1 MKKIILLLS
10 IFYFSS
16 SVIYSQCWNSIDVK
30 GDTSSAQFAINSDGT
45 LWDLTPRKEPKQI
58 GSDSDWLNI
67 FNSHIYHSQFGI
79 KTDSTLWG
87 WGYNA
92 DGGLGINHTDP
103 VPSPILLNNEKWI
116 DVTSSSGSTTA
127 IKSDRTLWFW
137 GHNMNW
143 DYQLTPIQI
152 GTDNDWKIV
161 HSAYYTVKAIKNNGT
176 LWEGNPGEPL
186 TQVGTDNDWKYIF
199 TNFGIKN
206 NGTLWEN
213 GIQIGTDN
221 DWKSIV
227 HDHFW
232 GAKFAIKEDK
242 TLWYWSGS
250 TSNPPVQMNSDQDWE
265 QVGVNYKQ
273 EDYVMSSSG
282 EYTYYE
288 KHTYYA
294 ITSSGEYW
302 QGNVGEPLTYSSA
315 NSICSSLS
323 FKELNEIINA
333 EVYPNPCDGV
343 LNIKLGKYSKDVNYK
358 IIDNQGKVVM
368 LGVLNSVNSFVDISN
383 ISSGIYMINI
393 ENNSPIKII
402 RK

>member
-30 GDTSSAQFAINSDGT
+30 GDTNSVQLAIRSDGS
-45 LWDLTPRKEPKQI
+45 LWDLTPGDTLNQI
-58 GSDSDWLNI
+58 GTDSDWNNI
-67 FNSHIYHSQFGI
+67 FSSFFSKFGI

-87 WGYNA
+87 WGINYY
-92 DGGLGINHTDP
+92 GELGINHTDP
-103 VPSPILLNNEKWI
+103 VSSPILLNNEKWI
-116 DVTSSSGSTTA
+116 DIASSWGSTTA
-127 IKSDRTLWFW
+127 IKSDHTLWSW
-137 GHNMNW
+137 GNW
-143 DYQLTPIQI
+143 GKQLTPIQI
-152 GTDNDWKIV
+152 GTDNDWKKV
-161 HSAYYTVKAIKNNGT
+161 HSAYYTVMAIKNNGT

-199 TNFGIKN
+199 TIESEWFGIKN

-232 GAKFAIKEDK
+232 DAKFAIKEDK

-250 TSNPPVQMNSDQDWE
+250 TSNPPVQMNSEQDWK
-265 QVGVNYKQ
+265 QVGVNYGLYLADASK
-273 EDYVMSSSG
+273 
-282 EYTYYE
+282 
-288 KHTYYA
+288 YYA

-343 LNIKLGKYSKDVNYK
+343 LNIKLGKHSKDVNYK